1 VSYIAYLDCF
11 SGISGDMLLGAL
23 IDAGAPPEEITKA
36 LPFPTEI
43 KPTKVNRAGIIATR
57 VEIMARDEKTHSF
70 KDFKDIIESS
80 NLSPGSKETAIHI
93 IHDLFEVETRIHG
106 TSMDHAHLHE
116 LGSIDTIIDIIG
128 ALKGFEYLDIK
139 EVYCSFINTGRGS
152 VKTGHGILPVPA
164 PATVELLKD
173 FIIYSS
179 GPQEELTTPTG
190 AAILKA
196 IAKPSEIPAIRL
208 KKIGYGAGSKDFKDW
223 PNILRLFIGVNL
235 KGEPEGLICEKDVY
249 LIETNIDDMNPQIYE
264 HLIELLLDCG
274 ALDVYIENIVMK
286 KSRPGH
292 KLSVLCKEKE
302 LKDIANLIL
311 KETTT
316 IGIRFQKIERLIL
329 PRIIEEFPSSLGE
342 VRLKIAEFQ
351 GIKKMS
357 LEYEDIKKIAKKT
370 GLPISEVIER
380 IKKEISNRNG

>member
-1 VSYIAYLDCF
+1 MSYIAYLDCF

-23 IDAGAPPEEITKA
+23 IDAGAPPEKLTKA

-57 VEIMARDEKTHSF
+57 VEIMAKDEKTHSF

-80 NLSPGSKETAIHI
+80 NLSPESKETAIHI

-106 TSMDHAHLHE
+106 TSMDHTHLHE

-128 ALKGFEYLDIK
+128 TLKGLEYLDIK
-139 EVYCSFINTGRGS
+139 EVYCSFINTGKGYVRA
-152 VKTGHGILPVPA
+152 GHGILPVPA

-179 GPQEELTTPTG
+179 GPPEELTTPTG

-196 IAKPSEIPAIRL
+196 IATPSELPAIRL

-223 PNILRLFIGVNL
+223 PNILRIFIGENL
-235 KGEPEGLICEKDVY
+235 RSELEGLIFERDIY

-264 HLIELLLDCG
+264 HLIELLLDYG
-274 ALDVYIENIVMK
+274 ALDVYIENIIMK
-286 KSRPGH
+286 KSRPGQ
-292 KLSVLCKEKE
+292 KLSVLCRE
-302 LKDIANLIL
+302 KDIKDIVTLIL

-316 IGIRFQKIERLIL
+316 IGIRFQKIERIIL
-329 PRIIEEFPSSLGE
+329 PRSIEEFASSLGK
-342 VRLKIAEFQ
+342 VSLKVAEFQ
-351 GIKKMS
+351 GIRKTS

-380 IKKEISNRNG
+380 IKKETSNRDG